1 MAVFSGAIAAVAA
14 VGAAV
19 GTAATVAA
27 VAAAVVAVSMAVGV
41 VGLAVTAVG
50 MVTGNKDLLKAG
62 KIMGYVGLAGGLAGG
77 IAGGFAGASGS
88 FALADP
94 SSSFL
99 TQIQDAAG
107 SFGEGFTQTFADA
120 ANTAG
125 NWDKYD
131 AWMAKGDVVSLPD
144 TSAVGGAVNST
155 TSGGG
160 TTVPTGTGGTVPNQ
174 NVALTGMEDQVT
186 QQNAFGNPAA
196 GTTIPSDINTV
207 NTVVAP
213 TSVTQPVVT
222 PTSVAPTSLNAPMRL
237 DVGQYG
243 NDGLSNMQAANLDRM
258 TGLGA
263 SSQGGAPGMFD
274 FMKNVPDYIKYGG
287 VTAVG
292 QAGAGLLQ
300 GVMASSNLDDQN
312 RLKAQEIAV
321 AQQAQNRQDAQLANN
336 MAPIAWSPF
345 ANNQYRG
352 PAGILNS

>member
-1 MAVFSGAIAAVAA
+1 MAVFTAAVAA
-14 VGAAV
+14 VAAAV
-19 GTAATVAA
+19 ATTTVVT

-77 IAGGFAGASGS
+77 IAGGFAGAAGS

-131 AWMAKGDVVSLPD
+131 AWMAKGDVVPLPTD
-144 TSAVGGAVNST
+144 SSAATAVNAAVP
-155 TSGGG
+155 GG
-160 TTVPTGTGGTVPNQ
+160 TTTGATSTGGTVPNQ
-174 NVALTGMEDQVT
+174 NVALTNMEDQVT
-186 QQNAFGNPAA
+186 QAQAFGTPAA
-196 GTTIPSDINTV
+196 SANITPDINTV
-207 NTVVAP
+207 NTGTAIPVNASTGVNNPAAP
-213 TSVTQPVVT
+213 GQNFFSNST
-222 PTSVAPTSLNAPMRL
+222 PAIS
-237 DVGQYG
+237 GQYG
-243 NDGLSNMQAANLDRM
+243 ATPSNADVFNANANRLMGAGNLTGTQAA
-258 TGLGA
+258 
-263 SSQGGAPGMFD
+263 APGMFD